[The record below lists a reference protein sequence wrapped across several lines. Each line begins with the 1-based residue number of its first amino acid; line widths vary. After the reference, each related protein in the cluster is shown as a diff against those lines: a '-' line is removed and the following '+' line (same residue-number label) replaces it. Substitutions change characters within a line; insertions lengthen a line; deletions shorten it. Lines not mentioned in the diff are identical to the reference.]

1 MKYKVLVAEDELI
14 ERRVLCK
21 TLRKHLGELCDIF
34 ESKNGREALEVFD
47 REQPQIAILD
57 IEMPGIN
64 GLEVARKIRE
74 SGKDCAILFLTGFDK
89 FSYAKQ
95 AISVRALEYLLKPY
109 NEQELIY
116 AVEEAMQYASRFTKQ
131 ASRNEQT
138 AEENPQTKEEGNESL
153 RLSLIR
159 EDIRTYIGKNYQND
173 ISMQSAAQFMGYSE
187 AYFCKLFKQCF
198 RVNFSAYLNEYRI
211 DKAKVMMADPRI
223 SIKDIGIAC
232 GYSDSNYFARVF
244 KRITGQTPSDY
255 RLAAAEKA
263 LNG

>member
-14 ERRVLCK
+14 ERMVLCK

-47 REQPQIAILD
+47 RELPQIAILD

-116 AVEEAMQYASRFTKQ
+116 AVEEAMQHAARFAKQ
-131 ASRNEQT
+131 TNRKTEDLSPAR
-138 AEENPQTKEEGNESL
+138 EEGNESL

-159 EDIRTYIGKNYQND
+159 EDIRSYIGKNYRDD
-173 ISMQSAAQFMGYSE
+173 ISMQSAAQAMGYSE

-211 DKAKVMMADPRI
+211 EKAKAMMADPRI
-223 SIKDIGIAC
+223 NIKDIGAAC

-263 LNG
+263 RNGA